1 MSGLN
6 PPLTDIS
13 DSGTTF
19 SRITSINCTSDIL
32 LDSYPT
38 FSDDFDTAM
47 SSSSIDDDDLNK
59 LSPVCNS
66 NPFLSQTHNSI
77 SSNNK
82 DLVLGSLK
90 NDNVKVKV
98 EEISCG
104 SNNNNKQSCDVTPE
118 AMTSSTQTTTTAAT
132 AAQQQQ
138 QQVNGAADGKPQ
150 QKLLLFMNTPENRAK
165 LAGTNFN
172 IINANLLSKISSGS
186 QQESNQTMNLINLK
200 KCIRLN
206 NSLKKEETSSGN
218 QESNVT
224 ASSVNATLQ
233 SIMAANQQKEKRILP
248 IDILNGHNYGI
259 SRKERDSQEI
269 DSGEAILSNFTVAMI
284 HFIAVLTFFVCVSP
298 VFHEKPQTIMFKRQ
312 A

>member
-13 DSGTTF
+13 ESGTTL

-38 FSDDFDTAM
+38 FSDDFDTTM
-47 SSSSIDDDDLNK
+47 SSSTIDDDK
-59 LSPVCNS
+59 LSSVCNS
-66 NPFLSQTHNSI
+66 NPFLSQTHNII
-77 SSNNK
+77 SNKNK
-82 DLVLGSLK
+82 DLVLGSLE

-98 EEISCG
+98 EEISSS
-104 SNNNNKQSCDVTPE
+104 SNINKQSSDVTLE
-118 AMTSSTQTTTTAAT
+118 AMTSSTKITTTTAAT
-132 AAQQQQ
+132 QQQQQQQQ
-138 QQVNGAADGKPQ
+138 QQVNSAADGKPQ

-186 QQESNQTMNLINLK
+186 QQDSKQTMNLINLK

-206 NSLKKEETSSGN
+206 NSLKKDESALGGE
-218 QESNVT
+218 QENKVT

-233 SIMAANQQKEKRILP
+233 SIMAATQQKEKRILP
-248 IDILNGHNYGI
+248 IDVLNGHTYGI

-269 DSGEAILSNFTVAMI
+269 DSGEGMLYSLWS
-284 HFIAVLTFFVCVSP
+284 HFMRSRKQLTSKDIGF
-298 VFHEKPQTIMFKRQ
+298 
-312 A
+312 